1 MSATELL
8 VWGVVAHL
16 IADWLLQNSYLAVNK
31 GSLRH
36 PAAWIHSG
44 IHFGLLSLVFSW
56 PVAGALAVSHLLI
69 DTRIPRAWWAK
80 TFRQTTDGAMGVHV
94 AIWADQV
101 MHVVTIAVAAALAA
115 SNGHT

>member
-16 IADWLLQNSYLAVNK
+16 IADWLLQNEWMALNK
-31 GSLRH
+31 VSIH
-36 PAAWIHSG
+36 HAAAWVHADIHLVA
-44 IHFGLLSLVFSW
+44 LLLVF
-56 PVAGALAVSHLLI
+56 PVQVAAILAFVHLLI

-80 TFRQTTDGAMGVHV
+80 TFRQTTEGEMGVHV

-101 MHVVTIAVAAALAA
+101 MHVVCIAVAAAWCA
-115 SNGHT
+115 